1 MIKVAFFGKYSKEW
15 MGGVNYLS
23 NLLLAISC
31 LEDRKIEPIVF
42 LGNKTDLDIIKK
54 FQPYAEVVQDSL
66 FDKRSLKWFTSIIF
80 EVFFKTS
87 FLKTRLFKKYSIS
100 VLSHSGFIHGN
111 NSFTIVNWIPDF
123 QHIQLPNM
131 FSNKELR
138 KRDLLFFK
146 ILLRSHKTI
155 VSSYNAYEDCISFS
169 PEFADRIRV
178 LQFVSQPDQQVFG
191 LDKNYVGLLEKK
203 YHFKG
208 QFIYLPNQF
217 WKHKNHELVFKAI
230 KVLKD
235 HNIEVLILC
244 TGNTMDFRHPE
255 YIVSLK
261 RYIEQ
266 NDLHDNIKILGL
278 VDYIDVLY
286 FIRYSVTV
294 INPSLFEGWSSTV
307 EECKSIGKNMILS
320 DIKVHREQKPPD
332 SLYFNPYDLM
342 NLVEVLKEIWLKH
355 IEIPNKECEKHAKYQ
370 LSKRTLYFASNYQDI
385 IQEAVEFSKTNT
397 LK

>member
-1 MIKVAFFGKYSKEW
+1 M
-15 MGGVNYLS
+15 
-23 NLLLAISC
+23 
-31 LEDRKIEPIVF
+31 
-42 LGNKTDLDIIKK
+42 
-54 FQPYAEVVQDSL
+54 
-66 FDKRSLKWFTSIIF
+66 
-80 EVFFKTS
+80 
-87 FLKTRLFKKYSIS
+87 
-100 VLSHSGFIHGN
+100 
-111 NSFTIVNWIPDF
+111 
-123 QHIQLPNM
+123 
-131 FSNKELR
+131 
-138 KRDLLFFK
+138 
-146 ILLRSHKTI
+146 
-155 VSSYNAYEDCISFS
+155 
-169 PEFADRIRV
+169 
-178 LQFVSQPDQQVFG
+178 
-191 LDKNYVGLLEKK
+191 
-203 YHFKG
+203 
-208 QFIYLPNQF
+208 
-217 WKHKNHELVFKAI
+217 
-230 KVLKD
+230 
-235 HNIEVLILC
+235 C